1 MARGRRAYSH
11 EVSAVE
17 RRASFGKSA
26 MTTPRGAQ
34 FDSSPNASGGGGVA
48 AAGAAVRALLRSN
61 FLRTITPVEA
71 AIAGSVLL
79 AALIA
84 VFWVFVK
91 QQVLQAFEQPADWG
105 HTLLVPFMSAYF
117 AYLKKDEILAQ
128 PFKANWYGLPIV
140 VFGVAAYVA
149 STFGPSWFVLHH
161 NARGLSIG
169 ITLFGLSL
177 QILGWKATKYLLFPL
192 AYWVIFGQTVSDRL
206 LQLVT
211 QRMQDWS
218 AVGAWA
224 LLAVFGIDVER
235 SGNVI
240 TVFVNGVPNQL
251 NVAEACSGMRMLV
264 AFLALGVAIAYTGL
278 DVFWQRAA
286 LVAAGI
292 PVAIGVNVL
301 RVFTLGILSLY
312 DSNFAAGDF
321 HSFVGLVWLMP
332 ALVIYLGIMWFLR
345 HLFVEAPEP
354 TARGKDGS
362 HAG

>member
-1 MARGRRAYSH
+1 
-11 EVSAVE
+11 
-17 RRASFGKSA
+17 
-26 MTTPRGAQ
+26 
-34 FDSSPNASGGGGVA
+34 
-48 AAGAAVRALLRSN
+48 
-61 FLRTITPVEA
+61 
-71 AIAGSVLL
+71 VLL

-177 QILGWKATKYLLFPL
+177 QILGWKATKYLLF
-192 AYWVIFGQTVSDRL
+192 
-206 LQLVT
+206 T

-278 DVFWQRAA
+278 DVFWQRTA
-286 LVAAGI
+286 LVVAGI

-345 HLFVEAPEP
+345 HLFVESVP
-354 TARGKDGS
+354 TPPNGKDGS